1 MVIQENIH
9 MAKTHFSKLL
19 EKALSGN
26 EVIIAKAGKPI
37 AKIVPITDSPEN
49 RKPGLGK
56 GKIIEHESVLSP
68 MPNDFMEFFS

>member
-37 AKIVPITDSPEN
+37 AKLVPINDSLEP

-56 GKIIEHESVLSP
+56 GKIIEHESILSS
-68 MPNDFMEFFS
+68 MPDDFMEFFS